1 MAQRRPPKG
10 VDSKG
15 KVRWVAR
22 YKDPS
27 GKGRSKDF
35 AREKDAKNFEAEM
48 KLAVRKRTWIDPD
61 LQDITVGELYDEWA
75 DRPLRQSTSDGY
87 AQTGKNLGDLRN
99 YPIYSLTSADVDA
112 WYRQLTTGRPW
123 ISPTDTGLQSSTAR
137 EHVAR
142 LSAAINGAVDR
153 EIIHR
158 NPVKIPRRANTG
170 GDPVLLSAIPSEED
184 IVTIVN
190 RAEHGGYRYT
200 RTVGAKE
207 KKHTVTSTARPNRVL
222 ADLII
227 TAVTT
232 GARVSELCG
241 LTVGDVDFLRRRIRV
256 ELQAPQWG
264 QGRVPTKTPR
274 SVRVIPV
281 ADDLLTILSP
291 HCDGCRPGDRLFRT
305 RGGGSW
311 HATSAGI
318 ALARIIEDTEMEWT
332 FHSFRHLYA
341 SRLVGSGVN
350 VRSVQSTLGH
360 SDASTTLRTYTHLW
374 GDAEDE
380 TRSAISGV
388 AGAIRGR
395 FLADGQ
401 NMGKGASGSGL
412 HVV

>member
-1 MAQRRPPKG
+1 MAQKRE
-10 VDSKG
+10 DSKG
-15 KVRWVAR
+15 KVRFVAR

-27 GKGRSKDF
+27 GTPRSKSF
-35 AREKDAKNFEAEM
+35 KRQKDAKHFEDEM
-48 KLAVRKRTWIDPD
+48 KRAVRKRTWIDPD
-61 LQDITVGELYDEWA
+61 LQDTTVGEIFDEWA
-75 DRPLRQSTSDGY
+75 GRPLRQSTSNGY
-87 AQTGKNLGDLRN
+87 AQTGKNLGDLRD
-99 YPIYSLTSADVDA
+99 YPIYSLTTSDVDA

-123 ISPTDTGLQSSTAR
+123 ISDTDTGLKPSTAR

-158 NPVKIPRRANTG
+158 NPVKIPRRAATG
-170 GDPVLLSAIPSEED
+170 GEPVLLSAIPSEED
-184 IVTIVN
+184 VITIIN

-200 RTVGAKE
+200 RTVGTKDEKE
-207 KKHTVTSTARPNRVL
+207 TVTSTARPNRVL

-241 LTVGDVDFLRRRIRV
+241 LTVGDVDFLRRKIRV

-274 SVRVIPV
+274 SVRIIPV
-281 ADDLLTILSP
+281 ADDLLTILAP
-291 HCDGCRPGDRLFRT
+291 HTEGRKPGDRLFRT

-318 ALARIIEDTEMEWT
+318 ALARVVEETEMEWT

-350 VRSVQSTLGH
+350 VRAVQSTLGH

-374 GDAEDE
+374 GDSEDE

-388 AGAIRGR
+388 AGAIRGKV
-395 FLADGQ
+395 LADGQ
-401 NMGKGASGSGL
+401 NVGKGVSGGGL